1 MHILRTQA
9 DKLDLTYIERCVRD
23 LNVEE
28 QWQWVREKFS

>member
-1 MHILRTQA
+1 
-9 DKLDLTYIERCVRD
+9 LDLTYIERCVRD